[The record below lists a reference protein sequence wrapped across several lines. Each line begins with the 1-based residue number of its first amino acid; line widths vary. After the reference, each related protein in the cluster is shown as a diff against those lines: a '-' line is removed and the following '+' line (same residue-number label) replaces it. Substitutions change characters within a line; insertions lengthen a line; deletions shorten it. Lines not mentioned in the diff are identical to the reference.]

1 MYQNVQ
7 GAIRCQPVLDYF
19 SHLPGVRDVC
29 WDTDNLV
36 SLTGERCGR
45 TGEFV
50 CLAIGDDEPGASP
63 CKRLGYGTSKT
74 LRRASDERNLAC

>member
-1 MYQNVQ
+1 M
-7 GAIRCQPVLDYF
+7 AAD
-19 SHLPGVRDVC
+19 
-29 WDTDNLV
+29 LV
-36 SLTGERCGR
+36 SLAGERCGR
-45 TGEFV
+45 TGECV